1 MKKREN
7 TTGKSFKKSAILSI
21 VVTIIAVLAINI
33 ISSIWFFRID
43 LTQDHRHS
51 LSQSTIELLKNLEDD
66 IYIKVYMTGKS
77 VPVTY
82 QPIVH
87 KTQEMLE
94 EFGSYSSK
102 VKFELIDPTE
112 GKTPVEINAIYSELA
127 HKGLY
132 PTPIREQYAAGQS
145 TKYIIPGAM
154 VAYKTREC
162 PATLIEPDVS
172 NRYSIE
178 DYSYM
183 RIEYNLMLA
192 IKSLVTQKKSDIAFI
207 DGHGELNYL
216 NTSWMDLQLGYG
228 MQNFY
233 NVTRDS
239 INGRINALRKI
250 SIADSSL
257 KTIKDNGNKYDLLII
272 AQPTKMFNNRDK
284 FVIDQHIMRGGK
296 VLWLYDATDASIDSL
311 ANKSAFLA
319 MPARTK
325 LEHVFFRY
333 GVRFNTN
340 LIQDIGSCQ
349 AIPIINSQTNKVQT
363 MIFPYAL
370 NITHFEN
377 HPITQKIASMRSC
390 FAGTID
396 FVGKDDGLTKTV
408 LATTSD
414 SCKLIPTPAI
424 VTEAVGFAK
433 PNPEEFN
440 AQHKAVAVLV
450 EGKFKSAYA
459 GFLPMELDTVKEFNV
474 LYESPETK
482 QIFISDGDI
491 IRNYFDTLVGPYP
504 TGFDHQLKKFYG
516 NTEFLINCVDYLCGN
531 EDLIEL
537 RSKIF
542 QIGTLDTRQTMQ
554 GEVKMKYQLLN
565 IGLPILL
572 LVVAGS
578 IILFIRT
585 RKYKHYSLKTAR

>member
-1 MKKREN
+1 MKEQKN

-21 VVTIIAVLAINI
+21 IITIIAVIAINL

-51 LSQSTIELLKNLEDD
+51 LSKSTIELLKNLDD
-66 IYIKVYMTGKS
+66 DLYIKVYMTGKS

-82 QPIVH
+82 QPIVN
-87 KTQEMLE
+87 KTKEMLE
-94 EFGSYSSK
+94 EFSSYSSK

-154 VAYKTREC
+154 VAYKTHEC

-172 NRYSIE
+172 NQYSIE

-192 IKSLVTQKKSDIAFI
+192 IKSLVTKKKSNIAFI

-216 NTSWMDLQLGYG
+216 STSWMDLQLGYG

-233 NVTRDS
+233 NVTRDT

-250 SIADSSL
+250 SIDD
-257 KTIKDNGNKYDLLII
+257 TVRNTVKDNGNKYDLLII
-272 AQPTKMFNNRDK
+272 AQPTRMFSNKDK
-284 FVIDQHIMRGGK
+284 FAIDQHIMRGGK
-296 VLWLYDATDASIDSL
+296 VLWLFDATDASIDSL
-311 ANKSAFLA
+311 ANKPAFLA
-319 MPARTK
+319 MPAHTK
-325 LEHVFFRY
+325 LEHLFFRY

-349 AIPIINSQTNKVQT
+349 AIPIINSQSNKVQT

-370 NITHFEN
+370 NITHFED
-377 HPITQKIASMRSC
+377 HLITQKIASVRSC
-390 FAGTID
+390 FAGSID

-424 VTEAVGFAK
+424 VTENVGFAK
-433 PNPEEFN
+433 PNPEEFC
-440 AQHKAVAVLV
+440 AQHKPVAVLV

-516 NTEFLINCVDYLCGN
+516 NTEFLMNCVDYLCDN

-542 QIGTLDTRQTMQ
+542 QIGTLDARQTMKS
-554 GEVKMKYQLLN
+554 EVKTKYQLLN
-565 IGLPILL
+565 IVLPLILL
-572 LVVAGS
+572 ALVGG
-578 IILFIRT
+578 IIIIVRT
-585 RKYKHYSLKTAR
+585 RKYKYCKKSIK